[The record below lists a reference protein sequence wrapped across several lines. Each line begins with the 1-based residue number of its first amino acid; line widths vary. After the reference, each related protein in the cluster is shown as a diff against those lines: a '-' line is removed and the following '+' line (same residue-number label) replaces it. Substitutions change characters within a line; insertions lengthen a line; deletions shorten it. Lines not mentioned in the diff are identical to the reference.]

1 MRENEL
7 RSVED
12 ILVGEL
18 RQLYSTAQNIL
29 DVVPDVLNATP
40 SVEAREALSEH
51 MEHTKTRLRRLNQ
64 RCAELGIALDS
75 VRSAISPRGS
85 AASERGAKWSPDRTE
100 CRFDSAGNGSTRHR
114 SVRQPA
120 KLSEP
125 SWLYAAR

>member
-1 MRENEL
+1 MRDHEL

-18 RQLYSTAQNIL
+18 RQLYSTAQDIL
-29 DVVPDVLNATP
+29 EVVPDVLIATP

-51 MEHTKTRLRRLNQ
+51 MEDTKTRLRRLNQ

-75 VRSAISPRGS
+75 VQSALSPRGND
-85 AASERGAKWSPDRTE
+85 ALERCAKWDPDRTD
-100 CRFDSAGNGSTRHR
+100 CRFDSAGNGSSRNR
-114 SVRQPA
+114 SIRQAA
-120 KLSEP
+120 KSSEP